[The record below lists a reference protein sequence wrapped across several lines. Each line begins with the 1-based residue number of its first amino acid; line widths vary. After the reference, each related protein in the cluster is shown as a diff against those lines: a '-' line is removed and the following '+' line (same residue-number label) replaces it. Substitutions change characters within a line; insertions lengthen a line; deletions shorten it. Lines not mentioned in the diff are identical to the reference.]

1 VRTRLIVLVALAVL
15 LAGVMVTGALTKDDG
30 GVRVQAGGPSLLTT
44 TTQTPVTTAS
54 EAVSTA
60 PITAPIPVATTTTV
74 VTAASAS
81 PPTTPEATSQ
91 VAAQEV
97 PEAAPVP
104 EEVQPETTQTAVRAE
119 TKCLADEATCHPP
132 TTEAEW
138 AIARLG
144 TMPAV
149 VAHSQGGRVGPGRH
163 ADARLHHEAR
173 VGVQPP
179 RLQRPVVRERC
190 SRHGPDPV
198 VRVVAGVSGLRPGRQ
213 PGQGAGATTKLRM
226 VPLGAA
232 RRSCDRQRLLG
243 SE

>member
-15 LAGVMVTGALTKDDG
+15 LAGVMATGALTKDDG

-74 VTAASAS
+74 VTPASAS

-97 PEAAPVP
+97 PEAVPVP

-138 AIARLG
+138 ATPDWARCPQWWPTAKAVGWDLG
-144 TMPAV
+144 DMPTLDYIMKRESGCDP
-149 VAHSQGGRVGPGRH
+149 HGGVNRSPLRAREPRH
-163 ADARLHHEAR
+163 RTH
-173 VGVQPP
+173 
-179 RLQRPVVRERC
+179 PVVWL
-190 SRHGPDPV
+190 
-198 VRVVAGVSGLRPGRQ
+198 VAGYNEAINPTANL
-213 PGQGAGATTKLRM
+213 AKALE
-226 VPLGAA
+226 L
-232 RRSCDRQRLLG
+232 RRSSGWCPWVLRGDRVTG
-243 SE
+243 NAC

>member
-54 EAVSTA
+54 EAVSTT

-138 AIARLG
+138 ATPDWARCPQWWPTAKAVGWDLG
-144 TMPAV
+144 DMPTLDYIMKRESGCDPTAV
-149 VAHSQGGRVGPGRH
+149 SRIPCGRGNH
-163 ADARLHHEAR
+163 ATGLTQLCGWLPYNEAIN
-173 VGVQPP
+173 PTAN
-179 RLQRPVVRERC
+179 LAKALE
-190 SRHGPDPV
+190 
-198 VRVVAGVSGLRPGRQ
+198 L
-213 PGQGAGATTKLRM
+213 
-226 VPLGAA
+226 
-232 RRSCDRQRLLG
+232 RRSSGWCPWVLRGDRVTG
-243 SE
+243 NAC